1 MLCTECGSEMRLT
14 SEPIVE
20 EYKGVSITA
29 KGIEHYVCD
38 ACGEYEL
45 GPSAADELS
54 RQLVE
59 GYAKARGLL
68 TPSQIREARKKL
80 GMTQTEY
87 EAALGVSTPTASR
100 WENGVMAPS
109 KSVCKLIEL
118 LLEGPNQ
125 AREETSH
132 ASQEYEPEVCTQ
144 AIPNGWSIYQGGA
157 AKLLAPRYS
166 TSSGKRHV
174 PTGYDE
180 AKEG

>member
-14 SEPIVE
+14 NEPIVE
-20 EYKGVSITA
+20 EYKGVSITV

-45 GPSAADELS
+45 GPNAASELS

-59 GYAKARGLL
+59 GYAQARGLL
-68 TPSQIREARKKL
+68 TPAKIREARKKL
-80 GMTQTEY
+80 GMTQTEF
-87 EAALGVSTPTASR
+87 ETALGVSSPTASR

-118 LLEGPNQ
+118 LLEGPSQ
-125 AREETSH
+125 ARNETRH
-132 ASQEYEPEVCTQ
+132 ASQEYDPEVRTQ
-144 AIPNGWSIYQGGA
+144 AIPNGWSIYQGGS
-157 AKLLAPRYS
+157 AKLLMPRYS
-166 TSSGKRHV
+166 TSSRKHYA